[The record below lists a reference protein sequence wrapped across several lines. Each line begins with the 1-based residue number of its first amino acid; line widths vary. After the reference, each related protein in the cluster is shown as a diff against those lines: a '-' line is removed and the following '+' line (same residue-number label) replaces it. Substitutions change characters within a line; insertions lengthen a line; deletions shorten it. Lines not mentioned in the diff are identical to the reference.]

1 MVTRVN
7 HLRNAKMHI
16 VKTKNYKKLYEQNQL
31 VKDRVTQLLL
41 VKDLEDGSQRDRW
54 WTVMKKTLTEPV

>member
-41 VKDLEDGSQRDRW
+41 VKDLEDGSQRDR
-54 WTVMKKTLTEPV
+54 